1 MLLRE
6 LVEPARKL
14 LPASPY
20 LNPSSNGHPSTPPPN
35 PKKSRHLCATIIQ
48 AESRHLCATI
58 IQSFSRFAASSL
70 RESRHLR
77 ATIIQAVSRF
87 IPCQS
92 HTALPFS
99 STPPSPSLPLL
110 PFLPVT
116 SGVPPSAR
124 HHHSGRLSLHCILV
138 SRQANFHSPSLSS
151 LPVPQES
158 LQLHAT
164 IIKAVSRFVAS
175 SVQVKFT
182 FLPQTLETSQN
193 SSAVSRF
200 VASSSRIKPS
210 QLPLLVSAFFISPIP
225 ASSLHV
231 AGAVEG
237 ARRWSAVLQ
246 GVQQMLSAGLNAFE
260 CSRGLLP
267 PPKKLSYSIVSSHS
281 SFTSHPALSLP
292 QQIRP
297 TLTLQFHP
305 TPGPISTQ
313 AAIQA
318 SSRSHSEAA
327 AAEAAA
333 GAGAG
338 AGVSAAGEGM
348 ASVAGEGRAEEAEE
362 GRAAAG
368 EEARGATMEGKGP
381 GEKES
386 SKGSAPVYMST
397 REACALLSSLSSS
410 LSETDVAL
418 LAASTAVINAKSA
431 FIPVRSAII
440 ATGSAIIATGSAII
454 ATGTAIGTAGREC
467 KQAARTSDRAAS

>member
-1 MLLRE
+1 M
-6 LVEPARKL
+6 
-14 LPASPY
+14 
-20 LNPSSNGHPSTPPPN
+20 PN
-35 PKKSRHLCATIIQ
+35 QNHL
-48 AESRHLCATI
+48 S
-58 IQSFSRFAASSL
+58 
-70 RESRHLR
+70 ESRHLR

-225 ASSLHV
+225 A
-231 AGAVEG
+231 
-237 ARRWSAVLQ
+237 
-246 GVQQMLSAGLNAFE
+246 
-260 CSRGLLP
+260 
-267 PPKKLSYSIVSSHS
+267 VSN
-281 SFTSHPALSLP
+281 P
-292 QQIRP
+292 
-297 TLTLQFHP
+297 
-305 TPGPISTQ
+305 
-313 AAIQA
+313 
-318 SSRSHSEAA
+318 
-327 AAEAAA
+327 
-333 GAGAG
+333 
-338 AGVSAAGEGM
+338 
-348 ASVAGEGRAEEAEE
+348 
-362 GRAAAG
+362 
-368 EEARGATMEGKGP
+368 
-381 GEKES
+381 
-386 SKGSAPVYMST
+386 
-397 REACALLSSLSSS
+397 
-410 LSETDVAL
+410 
-418 LAASTAVINAKSA
+418 
-431 FIPVRSAII
+431 
-440 ATGSAIIATGSAII
+440 
-454 ATGTAIGTAGREC
+454 
-467 KQAARTSDRAAS
+467 